1 LKKEDKIKRSPTEE
15 NHAEVIAEAVDILKT
30 GGIVV
35 YPTRCLYGL
44 GADAL
49 NSEAVNRV
57 FSIKQRP
64 LDKPLLILVPGRDS
78 IDSLVKWVPL
88 PAVKIMDRF
97 WPGKVTI
104 IFDAAK
110 SLPENLHA
118 GKNKIGIR
126 LPGHPLAKKL
136 VESFGKPITG
146 TSANLSGSSAA
157 SRINELSPLLFNKI
171 DLILDAGSLQGG
183 TGSTVVDVTGE
194 SVDVLR
200 EGVVSRSEIL
210 NAISS

>member
-1 LKKEDKIKRSPTEE
+1 MKKEDKIKRSPTEE
-15 NHAEVIAEAVDILKT
+15 NHAEVITEAVDILKT
-30 GGIVV
+30 GGVVV
-35 YPTRCLYGL
+35 YPTRCLYAV
-44 GADAL
+44 GANAL
-49 NSEAVNRV
+49 NRKAVSRV
-57 FSIKQRP
+57 FSIKKRP
-64 LDKPLLILVPGRDS
+64 LKKPLLILIPNRDS

-104 IFDAAK
+104 IFDASK

-136 VESFGKPITG
+136 VESFGRPITG
-146 TSANLSGSSAA
+146 TSVNLSGSAAA
-157 SRINELSPLLFNKI
+157 SRITEMPPSLINKV

-194 SVDVLR
+194 SIDVLR